1 MARALGQPKKLSLLA
16 AYLEALVVIE
26 YGLALLCGIALI
38 LIFSCWVMRQNLR
51 AIEEQVKLTSETLQL
66 EIHAIRDV
74 VEEATQ
80 KRTEP

>member
-1 MARALGQPKKLSLLA
+1 MARALGQPEKLSLLA
-16 AYLEALVVIE
+16 AYLGALVVIE
-26 YGLALLCGIALI
+26 YGLALLCGITLI
-38 LIFSCWVMRQNLR
+38 LIFNCWTMRQHLR
-51 AIEEQVKLTSETLQL
+51 AIEEQLKLTSETLQL

>member
-1 MARALGQPKKLSLLA
+1 M
-16 AYLEALVVIE
+16 IE

-51 AIEEQVKLTSETLQL
+51 AIEERVKLTSETLQL

-80 KRTEP
+80 KRAEP